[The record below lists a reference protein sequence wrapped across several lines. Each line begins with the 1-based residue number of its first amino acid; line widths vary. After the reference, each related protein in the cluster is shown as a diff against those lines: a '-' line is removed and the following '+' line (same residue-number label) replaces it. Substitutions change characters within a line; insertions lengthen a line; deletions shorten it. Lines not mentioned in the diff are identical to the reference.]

1 MKKKLLTT
9 ALILGA
15 ITVFA
20 QNQKK
25 QDANNSIKEF
35 SWLCNQNK
43 PTKNV
48 RSTERLINAKYFVI
62 PYDSTEMK
70 FSAERNY
77 FYKITNNFFTINSG
91 NNFANG
97 NILRDVFQ
105 LNGEAYQNNIIAD
118 SIVSITQI
126 EYPNITDS
134 TVRLMKYDILN
145 RLIGITIV
153 SFSNPTD
160 SISLTENIY
169 SGINLYPDSIK
180 SFTKNSFGNLEYN
193 HLIYNSYLN
202 NKLHTTTPYNIFNS
216 ISSSLMLGSDTFNY
230 NTNGTLNN
238 WVRLSYEMINDPNIS
253 NYSFIGD
260 SSYIKRAYYY
270 DTAGWI
276 DSTSGGEWSYT
287 NNNYTNFGATKYI
300 YNSAKTEVAT
310 KKYWTDQ
317 LTNTIQSKMAEEY
330 TLDAQKNIIKVMD
343 NSDSLRIY
351 RILRTYTALGN
362 LSTNIFTEYSPAI
375 SSFTTWDSVINTYTA
390 FTPLSSIQIENYA
403 PSFSVFPNPNST
415 DNLNLYYTS
424 NKAQLINLDIIDA
437 TGRILQS
444 QKINLINGNSILPI
458 DIKNL
463 SVGNYFVI
471 IKDDKQFT
479 KSIQFVKQ

>member
-25 QDANNSIKEF
+25 QDAINSIKEF

-48 RSTERLINAKYFVI
+48 RSTERLINAKYFAI

-105 LNGEAYQNNIIAD
+105 LNGEVYQNNIIAD

-145 RLIGITIV
+145 RLIGVTIV

-180 SFTKNSFGNLEYN
+180 SFTKNSFGNLEYY

-202 NKLHTTTPYNIFNS
+202 NKLHSSTRYEYINTP
-216 ISSSLMLGSDTFNY
+216 SSLKLGLDTFNF
-230 NTNGTLNN
+230 NSNGT
-238 WVRLSYEMINDPNIS
+238 INSQIS
-253 NYSFIGD
+253 KLYMSMQIPGTNTSIIID
-260 SSYIKRAYYY
+260 SSYSKREFYY
-270 DTAGWI
+270 DTVGDI
-276 DSTSGGEWSYT
+276 DSLFSGEWSYV
-287 NNNYTNFGATKYI
+287 NNAYTNPIAVKYN
-300 YNSAKTEVAT
+300 YNSTKTEVAT